1 MTSIVVGLLGI
12 MVAVISGGAMYRS
25 GRISRRGYYGVVGAM
40 TFVFLIILALVIHN
54 ARNP

>member
-12 MVAVISGGAMYRS
+12 MVAVISGGSMYRS
-25 GRISRRGYYGVVGAM
+25 GRISRRGYYGVVGVM
-40 TFVFLIILALVIHN
+40 TVVFLLILALVIYN

>member
-25 GRISRRGYYGVVGAM
+25 GRISRRGHYGVIGVM
-40 TFVFLIILALVIHN
+40 TFVFLLILALVIHN